1 MNLFKS
7 IDKSRFSKHDLG
19 RYIGLLEVDL
29 TQKEIDY
36 LWRCIEKKGERVNNK
51 LVGHFD
57 R

>member
-36 LWRCIEKKGERVNNK
+36 VCNSII
-51 LVGHFD
+51 
-57 R
+57 